1 MKEIGGY
8 IELDKYS
15 LPMLHGDGI
24 KLNCGRNALAYLVES
39 RGIKKMCM
47 PKFMCSSCDAVLK
60 KYGVSV
66 RHYSVDERFL
76 PVNVQPE
83 DGEYI
88 YVVNFYGQLSDS
100 LAAELKSAFKNLILD
115 DAQSYFSL
123 PLPHADTIYT
133 CRKFFGVA
141 DGAILFSDAIFPR
154 NLQTDESFDRMHF
167 LLGRFERS
175 ANEFYPE
182 YVANNDFFADEPIKF
197 MSKLTQNLL
206 RGIDYEFVKNRRT
219 RNFSILHDEFASVNR
234 LKLFVPQG
242 AFMYPLFVKNGG
254 EIRKK
259 LQQKKIYV
267 PTLWNSVFEI
277 CSQNELEFDMAE
289 NILPLPVDQRYD
301 DDDMK
306 YLICEVKKCI
316 G

>member
-1 MKEIGGY
+1 
-8 IELDKYS
+8 
-15 LPMLHGDGI
+15 MLHGDGI

-47 PKFMCSSCDAVLK
+47 PKFMCGSCDAVLK

-100 LAAELKSAFKNLILD
+100 LAAELKSAFKSLILD

-123 PLPHADTIYT
+123 PLPHVDTIYT

-175 ANEFYPE
+175 ANDFYPE